1 MRILQICTNFWPGGI
16 QRHVLDLTHWL
27 RERGHEVHL
36 SGDHGKWSQQDID
49 PQYFHMPLNGVAGK
63 GASMPARVATLART
77 AWTLRRE
84 IRARGIE
91 LIHAHETAPALVAYL
106 ATRGMD
112 IPIAMTYHGSAP
124 SREASVAKTA
134 MRCAD
139 LTISPSKTSLD
150 HLIGHGLSADKTRV
164 IGLGIKPMPD
174 VVPAEAE
181 ARRAELL
188 DGKTGPLIF
197 SLSRLDPQK
206 GIDVMIDVA
215 KSVTARH
222 PEAVFVVAG
231 GGPLDGK
238 VQDWAEKAGVAEA
251 FRFIGPI
258 DTVPLHLVAAD
269 IFLLTSRWENLPIS
283 IVEAFRAGLPVVA
296 TDCGGVR
303 ELVDDSVGTLCAVE
317 DVAGIA
323 AALSALM
330 SDPDMRAAKGKA
342 ALTLSTSDRFLPDAV
357 HANFEDVYRQL
368 IASRA

>member
-27 RERGHEVHL
+27 RDRGHEIHL

-63 GASMPARVATLART
+63 GASMPARIATLART
-77 AWTLRRE
+77 AWSLRRQ
-84 IRARGIE
+84 IKARGIE

-106 ATRGMD
+106 ATRGMNV
-112 IPIAMTYHGSAP
+112 PIVMTFHGSAP
-124 SREASVAKTA
+124 QREASVAKTA
-134 MRCAD
+134 IRCAD

-150 HLIGHGLSADKTRV
+150 HLIAHGLAPEDTKV

-174 VVPAEAE
+174 VPPHEVQAK
-181 ARRAELL
+181 RAELL
-188 DGKTGPLIF
+188 KGKSGPLIF

-215 KSVTARH
+215 KRVTAQH

-231 GGPLDGK
+231 GGPLDGE
-238 VQDWAEKAGVAEA
+238 VQEWAAKAGMSEA

-258 DTVPLHLVAAD
+258 DTVALHLNAAD

-296 TDCGGVR
+296 TDCGGVK
-303 ELVDDSVGTLCAVE
+303 ELVDDAVGSLCQVEDAKGIATALGTLLAN
-317 DVAGIA
+317 
-323 AALSALM
+323 
-330 SDPDMRAAKGKA
+330 PDMRAQKGQA
-342 ALTLSTSDRFLPDAV
+342 ALALSQGDRFSPDAV
-357 HANFEDVYRQL
+357 HARFEETYAQL
-368 IASRA
+368 IAARQ